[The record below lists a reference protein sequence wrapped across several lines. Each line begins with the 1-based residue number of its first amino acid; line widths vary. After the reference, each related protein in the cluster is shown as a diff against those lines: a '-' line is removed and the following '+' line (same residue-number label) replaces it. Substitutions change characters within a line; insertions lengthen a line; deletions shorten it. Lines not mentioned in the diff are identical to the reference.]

1 MTTSLLSIQGST
13 SSLFRIMKKDLPVD
27 YFKVEEYIRMKG
39 EDNSEELSD
48 VPTEL
53 SESDSSNSNL
63 YGDFENL
70 EI

>member
-1 MTTSLLSIQGST
+1 
-13 SSLFRIMKKDLPVD
+13 MKKDLPVD